1 MDAEQQRKIQENL
14 AYNRDRWGQRE
25 NWERLDGFGYNWSNM
40 HERPG
45 YTSVSKMAT
54 DFLIPW
60 SNGRYD
66 LNILEV
72 APGAGR
78 FTAELLRIAKSL
90 SIVDMNAACIE
101 LCRERFRYY
110 SNVDYFVNDGM
121 SVAMVPDSSFDLVA
135 SWDSFV
141 HIEPEIIRSYL
152 IGFATKLREG
162 GTVWLHHSATGER
175 KEGHR
180 TAMTD
185 LRMREFAKELNYQV
199 LAQYYLAQGGD
210 CISVLRK
217 G

>member
-1 MDAEQQRKIQENL
+1 MSDESAKIQENL
-14 AYNRDRWGQRE
+14 AYNRDRWGKRE
-25 NWERLDGFGYNWSNM
+25 QWEKLDGFGYNWSNM

-45 YTSVSKMAT
+45 YTSVSKMAAEY
-54 DFLIPW
+54 LIPW
-60 SNGRYD
+60 AEGRYD
-66 LNILEV
+66 LTVLEI

-78 FTAELLRIAKSL
+78 FTAELLRLAKSL

-110 SNVDYFVNDGM
+110 TNIEYFVNDGM
-121 SVAMVPDSSFDLVA
+121 SVEMVPDAQFDLIA

-141 HIEPEIIRSYL
+141 HIEPALIRNYL
-152 IGFATKLREG
+152 SGFVTKLKSG
-162 GTVWLHHSATGER
+162 GLVWLHHSATGAR

-185 LRMREFAKELNYQV
+185 ALMREFSRELHYDMV
-199 LAQYYLAQGGD
+199 AQYYLAGGGD

-217 G
+217 P